1 MATGNTSVKRSKP
14 KPRPEWVLDENAWKN
29 RNYMA
34 TKVDD
39 QTAIDVRAYC
49 KAHNLS
55 FSSFL
60 KLTISSFFKH
70 GI

>member
-1 MATGNTSVKRSKP
+1 MATGNTSVKRVF
-14 KPRPEWVLDENAWKN
+14 RPLGEDQQAWKN

-39 QTAIDVRAYC
+39 QTASDVRAYC

-70 GI
+70 GL

>member
-1 MATGNTSVKRSKP
+1 
-14 KPRPEWVLDENAWKN
+14 
-29 RNYMA
+29 MA

-60 KLTISSFFKH
+60 KLTIQSFFKH

>member
-1 MATGNTSVKRSKP
+1 MATGNPSVKRVF
-14 KPRPEWVLDENAWKN
+14 RPLGVEEQAWKN

-39 QTAIDVRAYC
+39 QTANNVRAYC
-49 KAHNLS
+49 KANNLS

-60 KLTISSFFKH
+60 KLTISSFFKN
-70 GI
+70 GL

>member
-1 MATGNTSVKRSKP
+1 MATGNTSVKRVF
-14 KPRPEWVLDENAWKN
+14 RPLGEDQQAWKN

-39 QTAIDVRAYC
+39 KTAVSVRAYC
-49 KAHNLS
+49 KANNLS

-60 KLTISSFFKH
+60 KLTISSFFENAV
-70 GI
+70 